1 MTVLDVNDNSPKFLS
16 KYPENRF
23 TNGKFYAAISAD
35 APISSVLILVAAE
48 DTDSGPLG
56 QLVYDIM
63 EETNSGKL
71 FTIDKSTGTIHTE
84 KMMSAVRQLPI
95 RLIVTAR
102 DNPGQPVGY
111 RETNC
116 QVVVSNLFLDHLL
129 ASLLIFFVCIVGKHN
144 RTATSFS
151 AGFAQFIAR
160 SSPPL
165 AVLRHRY
172 LARRDKDDCA
182 G

>member
-1 MTVLDVNDNSPKFLS
+1 MDVTVLDVNDNSPKFLS

-48 DTDSGPLG
+48 DADSGPFG

-71 FTIDKSTGTIHTE
+71 FNIDKSTGTIHTE

-116 QVVVSNLFLDHLL
+116 QVVVSSLKVFCYPPLDHFRLCL
-129 ASLLIFFVCIVGKHN
+129 N
-144 RTATSFS
+144 R
-151 AGFAQFIAR
+151 
-160 SSPPL
+160 
-165 AVLRHRY
+165 
-172 LARRDKDDCA
+172 
-182 G
+182 